1 MQAELVVNIILHL
14 FYHILVRIVHINEF
28 HHHFEFDN
36 IGYMSVDSRR
46 HNYSLKSCLREK
58 NKQQVHVEVKME
70 VVMEAVMA
78 VMVEV
83 VEVGKMVVCSEMGK
97 VYLVVHGRCQ
107 Y

>member
-36 IGYMSVDSRR
+36 IGYMSVDPRR
-46 HNYSLKSCLREK
+46 HNYSSKSYLREM
-58 NKQQVHVEVKME
+58 NKQQVHVVAKMGVKME
-70 VVMEAVMA
+70 AVSSERVEME
-78 VMVEV
+78 E
-83 VEVGKMVVCSEMGK
+83 MVVCSEMGK
-97 VYLVVHGRCQ
+97 VYLMVHRSCQ